1 MKAILETWNVF
12 MPQWLM
18 IMFDGDHGQGFINS
32 LGKDM
37 INTNHAYFQ
46 KIKMQ
51 TKFRL
56 GLMLED

>member
-37 INTNHAYFQ
+37 INTNHAYFE
-46 KIKMQ
+46 KNNHANKV
-51 TKFRL
+51 
-56 GLMLED
+56 